1 MNEIYQYLKDLFKK
15 NKNYISEEG
24 ELLIY
29 KIVEDARLQTKD
41 LIKFLLKDKKCKEYF
56 FEKIDDITIFKSEE
70 FRICI
75 NDARF
80 LGNSFT
86 RYLNKIGLMNNY
98 SEKMIMNEDYI
109 VLNYPY
115 KDCMLDGGM
124 TKEEAK
130 RINRKETMINNILF
144 KKDIHKLKS
153 PKVLKNF
160 RKFSLT
166 NDKVK
171 ESKIE
176 RLTGK
181 ENLLINGNNF
191 AALCCL
197 KEKFAGKVK
206 LIYIDPPYN
215 TGSDTFTYND
225 NFNHSAWLVFMKDRL
240 KIAKE
245 LLKDDGVIFIQCD
258 DNEQAYL
265 KVLMDEI
272 FRRENFVN
280 TICWQKKNYPQND
293 AKWLSDNHDFILIYA
308 KNKEIWRPNL
318 LQRTEEMNARY
329 KNPDNDPRGKWMAS
343 DLSVKTYSVNN
354 DYPITT
360 PSGKVVYSPTSRS
373 WMTSKKN
380 FEKLKADNRIWFGKD
395 GSDTPKIK
403 RFLSEVKDGL
413 TVLTIWTSDDVGT
426 NLIGKNEIKALFS
439 NSNIDLFATPKPET
453 LLKRIIE
460 ISTNE
465 GDLILDFF
473 AGSGTT
479 LAVAHK
485 INRQYI
491 GVEQIERH
499 FDICIER
506 LKKVIKGEQGGI
518 SKKVD
523 WNSRGEFICCDIA
536 TYNADWIKK
545 IRAVKNDEEFEKL
558 FEDMKEN
565 SVINHRLKI
574 DYLETD
580 NLLDDDFKKK
590 DLEEKKS
597 IMLEILDK
605 NIFYVPFSER
615 KDKDFNISDI
625 DIKVS
630 EEFYNK

>member
-56 FEKIDDITIFKSEE
+56 FEKIDNITIFKSEE

-160 RKFSLT
+160 RKFSLA

-176 RLTGK
+176 RLMGK

-245 LLKDDGVIFIQCD
+245 LLLKDDGVIFIQCD

-272 FRRENFVN
+272 FGRDNFVS
-280 TICWQKKNYPQND
+280 CY
-293 AKWLSDNHDFILIYA
+293 Y
-308 KNKEIWRPNL
+308 
-318 LQRTEEMNARY
+318 M
-329 KNPDNDPRGKWMAS
+329 
-343 DLSVKTYSVNN
+343 VK
-354 DYPITT
+354 
-360 PSGKVVYSPTSRS
+360 
-373 WMTSKKN
+373 
-380 FEKLKADNRIWFGKD
+380 
-395 GSDTPKIK
+395 
-403 RFLSEVKDGL
+403 
-413 TVLTIWTSDDVGT
+413 
-426 NLIGKNEIKALFS
+426 
-439 NSNIDLFATPKPET
+439 
-453 LLKRIIE
+453 
-460 ISTNE
+460 
-465 GDLILDFF
+465 
-473 AGSGTT
+473 
-479 LAVAHK
+479 
-485 INRQYI
+485 
-491 GVEQIERH
+491 
-499 FDICIER
+499 
-506 LKKVIKGEQGGI
+506 
-518 SKKVD
+518 
-523 WNSRGEFICCDIA
+523 
-536 TYNADWIKK
+536 
-545 IRAVKNDEEFEKL
+545 
-558 FEDMKEN
+558 
-565 SVINHRLKI
+565 
-574 DYLETD
+574 
-580 NLLDDDFKKK
+580 
-590 DLEEKKS
+590 
-597 IMLEILDK
+597 
-605 NIFYVPFSER
+605 
-615 KDKDFNISDI
+615 
-625 DIKVS
+625 
-630 EEFYNK
+630 